1 MRGPPM
7 PRPSLARSRTSDP
20 LPDQSSAP
28 LALTDAQLDAIHR
41 AAWPLAPADRG
52 PFLEAVAQALQQER
66 TIGDGVV
73 YRVAMQ
79 VQRRYWTPPI
89 EHVGKYR

>member
-1 MRGPPM
+1 M
-7 PRPSLARSRTSDP
+7 
-20 LPDQSSAP
+20 

-41 AAWPLAPADRG
+41 AAWPLAPADRA
-52 PFLEAVAQALQQER
+52 PFLEAVAQALR

-79 VQRRYWTPPI
+79 VQRRFWTPPF
-89 EHVGKYR
+89 ERHDGKYR